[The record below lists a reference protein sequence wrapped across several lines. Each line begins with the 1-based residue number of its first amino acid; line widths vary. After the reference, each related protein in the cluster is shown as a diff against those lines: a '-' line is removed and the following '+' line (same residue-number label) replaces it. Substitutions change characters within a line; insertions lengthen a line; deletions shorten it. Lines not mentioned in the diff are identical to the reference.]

1 MTADIGRTGLW
12 VFNTL
17 VDPQDPEHRD
27 ALAEVDELG
36 YGALWLGNAEGDL
49 KQVAGVLDATER
61 IVVATGIVKVWMQSA
76 AELTRAYRDVPAQ
89 QLDRLLLGL
98 GSSHAPLVE
107 GETGQRYAKPYSKLV
122 SYLDELDAEPNPV
135 PHESLALAALGPR
148 TLALAGERTKG
159 AHPYL
164 TTPEHTAQA
173 REILGSGPLLAPEQK
188 VVLESDPDRARAIAR
203 EGVAFY
209 LELPNYLNNWRR
221 MGYEEADFADG
232 GSDRLIDQLV
242 AWGELDDVVR
252 RINEHHEAGADHVT
266 LQVLN
271 GQPGLPRQ
279 EWRRLAEALR

>member
-1 MTADIGRTGLW
+1 
-12 VFNTL
+12 
-17 VDPQDPEHRD
+17 
-27 ALAEVDELG
+27 
-36 YGALWLGNAEGDL
+36 
-49 KQVAGVLDATER
+49 
-61 IVVATGIVKVWMQSA
+61 QSA

>member
-17 VDPQDPEHRD
+17 VDPQDPEHRE
-27 ALAEVDELG
+27 ALAEVEELG
-36 YGALWLGNAEGDL
+36 YGALWLGNADGDL
-49 KQVAGVLDATER
+49 KHVSGVLGATER
-61 IVVATGIVKVWMQSA
+61 LVIATGIVKVWMQTA
-76 AELTRAYRDVPAQ
+76 GELTRAYRGIPQ
-89 QLDRLLLGL
+89 EQLERLLLGL

-122 SYLDELDAEPNPV
+122 SYLDELDAETDPV
-135 PHESLALAALGPR
+135 PHESLALAALGPK
-148 TLALAGERTKG
+148 TLALAGQRTRG

-173 REILGSGPLLAPEQK
+173 REILGAGPLLAPEQK
-188 VVLESDPDRARAIAR
+188 VILESDPEKARRIAR

-209 LELPNYLNNWRR
+209 LELPNYVNNWRR
-221 MGYEEADFADG
+221 MGYEESDFADG
-232 GSDRLIDQLV
+232 GSDRLIDALV
-242 AWGELDDVVR
+242 AWGDLDAVVR

-271 GQPGLPRQ
+271 GEQGLPRQ
-279 EWRRLAEALR
+279 EWRRLAEALL